1 MRSLRWHIS
10 QKPNNKMNFIANGIN
25 GDGFDTSGYMPVLSG
40 AEGMSN
46 LEGPTPA
53 SEQFDY
59 DPLGQ
64 LISVHG

>member
-1 MRSLRWHIS
+1 
-10 QKPNNKMNFIANGIN
+10 MNFIANGIN